1 MSKEPIKPR
10 GLGRGLAA
18 LLGDDAP
25 AAAPERPSPPPVRQ
39 PPEAPAAAPTAPPAA
54 SPVSPSATLPIE
66 WLQRGK
72 YQPRVEFDD
81 ERLGQLADS
90 IAAHGLVQPILVRPL
105 RGPDG
110 AAIAQRY
117 EIVAGERRW
126 RAAQRAKLHEVP
138 VVIKPLADRDALE
151 IALIENVQ
159 RADLSPIEEAIA
171 YRRLQSEFG
180 HTQERI
186 GATVGKSR
194 THVANT
200 LRLLDLPADVVA
212 MIGDHR
218 LDAGQARALLGTRDP
233 TSLAQYGLE
242 QGLSTREFE
251 RLGNVAKDAA
261 KAGWDGKGVPPGW
274 SKSAKK
280 STGQPASAK
289 PGGSGKA
296 ADKDADTLSLERTL
310 TESLGLRV
318 EIEQVGSSEEGRMMI
333 HFENFDQVDLL
344 VQRLT
349 RK

>member
-25 AAAPERPSPPPVRQ
+25 AAAPDRPSLPAAVPA
-39 PPEAPAAAPTAPPAA
+39 APAAPPAPA
-54 SPVSPSATLPIE
+54 PVTPTATLPIE

-72 YQPRVEFDD
+72 YQPRLEFDD
-81 ERLGQLADS
+81 ERLAQLTDS

-126 RAAQRAKLHEVP
+126 RAAQRAQLHEVP

-159 RADLSPIEEAIA
+159 RADLSPIEEAVA
-171 YRRLQSEFG
+171 YSRLQSEFG

-186 GATVGKSR
+186 GTTVGKSR
-194 THVANT
+194 AHVANT
-200 LRLLDLPADVVA
+200 LRLLDLPADVTA

-218 LDAGQARALLGTRDP
+218 LEAGQARALLGTKDP
-233 TSLAQYGLE
+233 TALAQFGLE
-242 QGLSTREFE
+242 QGLNTREFE
-251 RLGNVAKDAA
+251 RLGNVAKEAA

-280 STGQPASAK
+280 SSGQQRSAK
-289 PGGSGKA
+289 PRTSGKA
-296 ADKDADTLSLERTL
+296 ADKDADTLSLEKTL
-310 TESLGLRV
+310 TEALGLRV
-318 EIEQVGSSEEGRMMI
+318 EIEQTGSSEEGRMMI
-333 HFENFDQVDLL
+333 HFENFDQVDLV

-349 RK
+349 RR

>member
-18 LLGDDAP
+18 LLGDDTPAPVEAPETPAAP
-25 AAAPERPSPPPVRQ
+25 AAPPSAPPVV
-39 PPEAPAAAPTAPPAA
+39 PTG
-54 SPVSPSATLPIE
+54 TLPIE

-72 YQPRVEFDD
+72 YQPRLDFNE
-81 ERLGQLADS
+81 EGIAQLAES

-105 RGPDG
+105 RGADG
-110 AAIAQRY
+110 APIAQRY

-126 RAAQRAKLHEVP
+126 RAAQRAQLHEVP

-159 RADLSPIEEAIA
+159 RADLSPIEEAVA

-194 THVANT
+194 AHIANT

-212 MIGDHR
+212 MIADHR
-218 LDAGQARALLGTRDP
+218 LDAGQARALIGTKDP
-233 TSLAQYGLE
+233 TALARFGLE
-242 QGLSTREFE
+242 QRLTTREFE

-261 KAGWDGKGVPPGW
+261 KIGWDGKGVPPGW
-274 SKSAKK
+274 SKSGTK
-280 STGQPASAK
+280 PAARSGAK
-289 PGGSGKA
+289 PAPAAKA
-296 ADKDADTLSLERTL
+296 GEKDADTRSLERTL
-310 TESLGLRV
+310 AESLGLRV
-318 EIEQVGSSEEGRMMI
+318 EIDRVGSGEETRMTI
-333 HFENFDQVDLL
+333 HLEHFDQLDMV

-349 RK
+349 RKQA